1 MIKVVFFIE
10 SKSVRDEGAVKA
22 QNSCEIACSTFSNAL
37 YILICITTKAAIGIN
52 VLVRNTI
59 TGRFLTLIDNIKDK
73 IIKDIWL
80 QGTHTISAGNVIK
93 FP

>member
-1 MIKVVFFIE
+1 MIAK
-10 SKSVRDEGAVKA
+10 GAVNA

-37 YILICITTKAAIGIN
+37 YILICITTKAAIWIH

-80 QGTHTISAGNVIK
+80 QGTHTISAENDIK
-93 FP
+93 FA